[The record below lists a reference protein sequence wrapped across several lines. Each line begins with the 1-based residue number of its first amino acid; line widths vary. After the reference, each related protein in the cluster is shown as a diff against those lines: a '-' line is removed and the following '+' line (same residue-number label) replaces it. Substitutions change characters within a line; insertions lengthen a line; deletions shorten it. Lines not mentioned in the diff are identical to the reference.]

1 MLCWNYFQRLQIYNY
16 FMISIKRFDRKYI
29 QNRCNFFSQNFINN
43 PSTISLLS
51 RSLAFLLSVFLS
63 KSQSNSIKLNLAKS
77 RLIPFNLAQSRS
89 TIALFPNP
97 LPPSRPPRLTR
108 QTGLTR
114 PSLFG
119 YSLTAVDLS
128 DSSYR
133 SSSSPPSTLILLP
146 PNLRPCPSSLFL

>member
-51 RSLAFLLSVFLS
+51 RSLAFLFSVFLS

-89 TIALFPNP
+89 TIALFSNP
-97 LPPSRPPRLTR
+97 LSPSRPIRPIRPTCP
-108 QTGLTR
+108 TR
-114 PSLFG
+114 PTG
-119 YSLTAVDLS
+119 PP
-128 DSSYR
+128 R
-133 SSSSPPSTLILLP
+133 PPSTLILLP
-146 PNLRPCPSSLFL
+146 PNLRPPVKRWKCDVFTTGRDSRRN